1 MAKEQPELCSYE
13 ELIKKYKQQYGIK
26 IGDGIL
32 IPAVD
37 GRKQKKKA
45 DYGQMIDVVVKQS
58 GEHVLLFRQNNKK
71 LLFTIDELEKCW
83 RRYSG
88 EVSMIRKV

>member
-1 MAKEQPELCSYE
+1 MVEEQPELCSYE
-13 ELIKKYKQQYGIK
+13 ELRKKYKQQYGIN
-26 IGDGIL
+26 IGDNIL
-32 IPAVD
+32 IPALG

-71 LLFTIDELEKCW
+71 LLFTIYELEKCW

-88 EVSMIRKV
+88 EVVMVRKI

>member
-1 MAKEQPELCSYE
+1 MVKDQPEFCSYK
-13 ELIKKYKQQYGIK
+13 ELLEKYKQQHRIK
-26 IGDGIL
+26 IGDDVL
-32 IPAVD
+32 IPAVG

-71 LLFTIDELEKCW
+71 LLFTIYELEKCW

-88 EVSMIRKV
+88 EIAMIRKI